1 MPTLQSQTPTDR
13 LKDLQQENGSAI
25 RPLTG
30 RQPGNSIP
38 NLETES
44 LAPEEKAALDTE
56 LSAIGDQIQSRES
69 PIDSELEDSLEAE
82 KAEYSAA
89 GNLAYQTPDPG
100 ASSQDRARLALE
112 ALALDL
118 GAEGSI
124 TNGTPILTGE
134 KADELRSVIAA
145 QTLAA
150 QEAIEKAI
158 KVKAKEQEQADLQA
172 DQQKQKPLEG
182 EPLAVRLTDEQ
193 TRLLIANEYPNNV
206 QAQNQAIYNITN
218 TDQPVS
224 VLRDTVNLDYSDENN
239 TYFASLDKDAKPA
252 LDQKLTQLLA
262 EQERKR
268 QPPPQEREKS
278 RQRERSKDYERE

>member
-1 MPTLQSQTPTDR
+1 MPPSQYQTPTDR
-13 LKDLQQENGSAI
+13 LKDLQQQNGSTAQ
-25 RPLTG
+25 PLTS

-56 LSAIGDQIQSRES
+56 LSAIGDQIQSRNS

-89 GNLAYQTPDPG
+89 GNLAYETPDPA
-100 ASSQDRARLALE
+100 ASSQDKARLALE

-118 GAEGSI
+118 GAEGSL
-124 TNGTPILTGE
+124 TNGTPTLTGDR
-134 KADELRSVIAA
+134 ADELRSVIAA
-145 QTLAA
+145 QTLVA

-158 KVKAKEQEQADLQA
+158 KAKAKEQEQADLQA
-172 DQQKQKPLEG
+172 DQQKQKPLEA

-193 TRLLIANEYPNNV
+193 TRLLVTNEYPNNV
-206 QAQNQAIYNITN
+206 QAQNQALYNITN
-218 TDQPVS
+218 SDQTVS
-224 VLRDTVNLDYSDENN
+224 VLKDTINLDYSKENN

-252 LDQKLTQLLA
+252 LDQKLTQLQA
-262 EQERKR
+262 EQDRKR

-278 RQRERSKDYERE
+278 RQRDRSKDYERD